1 MQHALTSEA
10 IYSDIIAGEETKP
23 VATQLTS
30 RMYHKNR
37 KTFGRLNDK

>member
-30 RMYHKNR
+30 RMYHENR
-37 KTFGRLNDK
+37 KTFGRFNNK